1 MNDGNRRKG
10 VTGTLVHGR
19 YGKVNG
25 RLRDRDTVASCGVGA
40 FGHRHRPRRVQG
52 PRKSPRTR
60 QYGE

>member
-1 MNDGNRRKG
+1 MVTDGGWTRERNDGNRRKG

-40 FGHRHRPRRVQG
+40 FGH
-52 PRKSPRTR
+52 
-60 QYGE
+60 